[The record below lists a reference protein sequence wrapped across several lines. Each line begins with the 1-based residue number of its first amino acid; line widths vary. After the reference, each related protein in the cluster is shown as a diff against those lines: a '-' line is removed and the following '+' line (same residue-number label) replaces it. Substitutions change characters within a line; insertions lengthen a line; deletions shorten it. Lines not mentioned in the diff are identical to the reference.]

1 MALTTAVRRSASV
14 WVVDMTMGMFLPL
27 MNKDTVLSAV
37 AAKVAAEGRAVLVT
51 SPLIFEGTGT
61 AVTPVLGVLTLMA
74 AAVAIALAEALLDKL
89 CVTDKV
95 SSEDKAGRMATPLI
109 IKSLMPKL
117 LISLTELTSGRD
129 LVVTVLSVL
138 LS

>member
-1 MALTTAVRRSASV
+1 
-14 WVVDMTMGMFLPL
+14 
-27 MNKDTVLSAV
+27 
-37 AAKVAAEGRAVLVT
+37 
-51 SPLIFEGTGT
+51 
-61 AVTPVLGVLTLMA
+61 MA

-95 SSEDKAGRMATPLI
+95 SSEGKAGRMATPLI
-109 IKSLMPKL
+109 IKSLIPKL
-117 LISLTELTSGRD
+117 LISLTELTSGRS